1 MNVVVENMEKQFIKR
16 LREEREKAKISQLD
30 LALKAGLSQNLVNF
44 IETGKRVPNLHTVF
58 KLCVALNINPA
69 VLFDEPDEAK
79 ENAKQQIL
87 ALVQHYL

>member
-1 MNVVVENMEKQFIKR
+1 
-16 LREEREKAKISQLD
+16 
-30 LALKAGLSQNLVNF
+30 
-44 IETGKRVPNLHTVF
+44 VPNLHTVF